1 MATPALDEAI
11 AARFAPPFHSW
22 YDVTHDG
29 PPGREHTVES
39 KASPLWSA
47 SAAPS
52 GGWAE
57 AGWSLGQPEACAG
70 AERGPRRSASW
81 PKPAP
86 PLLPTQALRGALPA
100 RPLSFVRVPWRGRGA
115 RAARGARQRGTCIHV
130 LGLGYISEARNPQP

>member
-52 GGWAE
+52 GALAE
-57 AGWSLGQPEACAG
+57 
-70 AERGPRRSASW
+70 
-81 PKPAP
+81 
-86 PLLPTQALRGALPA
+86 
-100 RPLSFVRVPWRGRGA
+100 VA
-115 RAARGARQRGTCIHV
+115 RAWGSPRCALVLTEALGAAAGRSLRHLCFRPRHYVERCLLDRSVSFEYHGVDEALARLEGHV
-130 LGLGYISEARNPQP
+130 SEAPVYTS